1 MAEGTSDL
9 LLNAGV
15 SAEDVKA
22 ISDAIDMEE
31 LTRLILELS
40 NIYSPSTCEAESAEF
55 VRKWME
61 TEGFNPFTVG
71 AVPHR
76 PNVIGSYGGHGEG
89 KNLLFTA
96 HLDTESP
103 YNDPVLDGKT
113 RRSDSSG
120 NREWKE
126 CWLEDGKFYGYAVAN
141 DRGPMSCMLMAAK
154 ALKKAGYELSGQMYI
169 TACPGECGPEPIEDR
184 EGIEYCGKE
193 IGATYMFHHGRIA
206 PDFAIAAEGTD
217 FDVTWLGAGYALFR
231 VRIFG
236 QAIFRPL
243 LKTPQKTEDHPS
255 PLYHLGPVIEA
266 LHEWSREYETG
277 NVYEAKGGTSF
288 PKATISCIEGGVPY
302 GGTEICSV
310 YIGCDMTPK
319 QKASQIQHELEAVM
333 RSLDGIEFEV
343 VPINVRH
350 GFEANDDEISPLV
363 QGIDSAVQSVHD
375 HAVKIAKPVYS
386 SMWRDHNVFNMNRV
400 PALTFGPTRW
410 RPTPQDFF
418 DCTLMY
424 ALTALSVCGRLEGK
438 ARKISTRT
446 VYGDSSNPFDD

>member
-1 MAEGTSDL
+1 MADGLSEAKLASGITP
-9 LLNAGV
+9 
-15 SAEDVKA
+15 EDVKA
-22 ISDAIDMEE
+22 ISEAIDIEE
-31 LTRLILELS
+31 LTQLILDLA
-40 NIYSPSTCEAESAEF
+40 NIYSPSTGEAEAAEF
-55 VRKWME
+55 VRQWMDR
-61 TEGFNPFTVG
+61 EGFEPFTVG

-76 PNVIGSYGGHGEG
+76 PNVIGSYGGHGPG

-120 NREWKE
+120 NREWRE
-126 CWLEDGKFYGYAVAN
+126 CWIEDGKFYGYAVAN

-154 ALKKAGYELSGQMYI
+154 ALKKAGYELSGQMYL

-193 IGATYMFHHGRIA
+193 IGASYMFHHGRVA
-206 PDFAIAAEGTD
+206 ADFAIAAEGTD
-217 FDVTWLGAGYALFR
+217 FDVTWLGAGYGLFR

-236 QAIFRPL
+236 QSIFRPL
-243 LKTPQKTEDHPS
+243 LKTPEKTADHPS
-255 PLYHLGPVIEA
+255 PLYKIGPVIEA
-266 LHEWSREYETG
+266 LHAWSRDFETN
-277 NVYEAKGGTSF
+277 NVYEARGGTAI

-302 GGTEICSV
+302 GGTEICSI
-310 YIGCDMTPK
+310 YIGCDMTPR
-319 QKASQIQHELEAVM
+319 QTAAQILHELKEVM
-333 RSLDGIEFEV
+333 RGLEGVEFEV

-350 GFEANDDEISPLV
+350 GFEAQDDEIAPLV
-363 QGIDSAVQSVHD
+363 NGIDVAVQSVHNHSVD
-375 HAVKIAKPVYS
+375 IAKPVYS

-400 PALTFGPTRW
+400 PALTFGPNRW

-424 ALTALSVCGRLEGK
+424 ALAALSVCGRLDGK
-438 ARKISTRT
+438 VQQISTQS
-446 VYGDSSNPFDD
+446 VYGDRGNPFDD